1 MVSLLQK
8 LEKSVE
14 NGSNPAKAP
23 IKPSAGALVGGG
35 AF

>member
-14 NGSNPAKAP
+14 NGSNPVKAP
-23 IKPSAGALVGGG
+23 IKPAAGALVSGGG
-35 AF
+35 F